1 MTVKELRNEK
11 NLSQADLAKA
21 LGVNVSAIGHL
32 EHGRM
37 KVSAKLAAKAW
48 EIFGVALDI
57 PEGTKGPAAKELAPK
72 VQYANE
78 IVIQSP
84 MGGEITP
91 EQVVA
96 KLPAGADCV
105 FVRVDQNKLWWIRG
119 EETGSVEIWE

>member
-1 MTVKELRNEK
+1 MTMQELREGK
-11 NLSQADLAKA
+11 GLSRAAMAKA
-21 LGVNVSAIGHL
+21 LGVTPAAVYHV
-32 EHGRM
+32 ETGRVNLSPKM
-37 KVSAKLAAKAW
+37 AAKVW
-48 EIFGVALDI
+48 EVYGVALDM
-57 PEGTKGPAAKELAPK
+57 PASAERAPKKLAPK
-72 VQYANE
+72 VEYANE

-119 EETGSVEIWE
+119 EETGSIEIWE